1 MLGSTTPRLYTRPLV
16 TGPPGP
22 CGCGCSLTPETSL
35 GFSAV
40 DFARDVVGFEP
51 LPWQRWVLIHGLELL
66 PAGRYRF
73 RIVLILVARQ
83 NGKTTIVEIK
93 NLWKMFVQGA
103 EILGTAQDLSVS
115 EESWDNAVE
124 ICESNPELACEI
136 KDVVKVNGKKAL
148 KLTNGARWRVKAI
161 SGRGKAGRGPSA
173 DDVSFDE
180 LREHQNWKPW
190 GAVSKTTLARPNAQ
204 RWCLT
209 NAGDDTS
216 VVLNAQ
222 RAKGRA
228 AAKDPQSDITMG
240 HFEYSFPDEADC
252 TCKRIHPD
260 PHKAGCRLLD
270 PEILAMANPALGYTI
285 DLDALIADAH
295 GDPNDVFRTECGC
308 QHVEDLAPAIIDLVT
323 WSDWADE
330 DSLARGKVAFSLDM
344 HPDLLYGAI
353 GFTGRRSDGLLHW
366 QVLSHGEGTDWLV
379 AEAIRLNEIHPNV
392 GWFLDGASPAKA
404 KKTDLEKAGLTVH
417 VLDGSD
423 AAQACTNMLEA
434 AESKKGGPGR
444 YVPFLQQRPGKD
456 RPSELLALAWR
467 AAAVS
472 QSGDSKRFV
481 RKKSSGDITPLMV
494 VTLSDHG
501 FRVHGEQAGQPFF
514 AAWR

>member
-1 MLGSTTPRLYTRPLV
+1 MILGSTTPRLWTPPLV
-16 TGPPGP
+16 QGPPGP
-22 CGCGCSLTPETSL
+22 CGCGCALTPKTSL

-66 PAGRYRF
+66 PSGRYRF

-83 NGKTTIVEIK
+83 SGKTTIVEIK

-136 KDVVKVNGKKAL
+136 KDVIKVNGKKAL
-148 KLTNGARWRVKAI
+148 KLNNGARWRVKAI

-173 DDVSFDE
+173 DDVNFDE
-180 LREHQNWKPW
+180 LREHQDWKPW

-209 NAGDDTS
+209 NAGDAAS

-222 RAKGRA
+222 RKKGRA
-228 AAKDPQSDITMG
+228 AAKDPKSDPTMG
-240 HFEYSFPDEADC
+240 HFEYSFPDEVEC
-252 TCKRIHPD
+252 TCKRVHPD
-260 PHKAGCRLLD
+260 PHLTGCQLLD
-270 PEILAMANPALGYTI
+270 PRFLAMSNPALGYTVE
-285 DLDALIADAH
+285 LDALISDAH
-295 GDPNDVFRTECGC
+295 GDPDEVFRTECGC
-308 QHVEDLAPAIIDLVT
+308 QYVQDLTPAIIDMVT
-323 WSDWADE
+323 WTDWADE
-330 DSLARGKVAFSLDM
+330 DSPLPPGRVAFSLDV

-366 QVLSHGEGTDWLV
+366 EVAKWGEGTDWLV
-379 AEAIRLNEIHPNV
+379 AEAVRLDEMHPNV
-392 GWFLDGASPAKA
+392 GWFLDGSSPAKA
-404 KKTDLEKAGLTVH
+404 KKADLEKAGLTVH

-423 AAQACTNMLEA
+423 TAQACVNMLEA
-434 AESKKGGPGR
+434 AKKGPGR
-444 YVPFLQQRPGKD
+444 FVPFEAPRAGKD
-456 RPSELLALAWR
+456 KPVELLTQAWR
-467 AAAVS
+467 DAAVIP
-472 QSGDSKRFV
+472 SGDSKRFG

-501 FRVHGEQAGQPFF
+501 FRVHGESTRPRPLF
-514 AAWR
+514 AWSK